1 MSTTYE
7 EIYDLA
13 SRKLTDVELPLLP
26 EEELEDM
33 FHGYLISSISQ
44 FRKCKNDLSDRDED
58 EKQFNVDLLDVEK
71 EILAVLIAR
80 QWLQP
85 QINSALLTKQVFSDK
100 ESKFYSQKEAAQYMG
115 ISTGAM
121 SEYVNGKSKP
131 RNGYHWIRVGGYG
144 YEK

>member
-58 EKQFNVDLLDVEK
+58 EKQFNVDLLDIEK
-71 EILAVLIAR
+71 EILAVLIAK

-100 ESKFYSQKEAAQYMG
+100 ESKFYSQKEMLTGLMSLDEKLKIEAQKLSRDYTYSSG
-115 ISTGAM
+115 SYW
-121 SEYVNGKSKP
+121 S
-131 RNGYHWIRVGGYG
+131 
-144 YEK
+144 

>member
-26 EEELEDM
+26 EEELEDI
-33 FHGYLISSISQ
+33 FHGYLLSSIAQ
-44 FRKCKNDLSDRDED
+44 FRKCKNDLSDRDEN
-58 EKQFNVDLLDVEK
+58 EKQFNVDLLDKEK

-100 ESKFYSQKEAAQYMG
+100 ESKFYSQKEMLVGLMSLDKKLKIEAQKLSRDYTYDSG
-115 ISTGAM
+115 SYW
-121 SEYVNGKSKP
+121 S
-131 RNGYHWIRVGGYG
+131 
-144 YEK
+144 

>member
-1 MSTTYE
+1 MATSYE

-58 EKQFNVDLLDVEK
+58 EKQFNVDLLDIEK

-100 ESKFYSQKEAAQYMG
+100 ESKFYSQKEMLTGLMSLDEKLKIEAQKLSRDYTYSSG
-115 ISTGAM
+115 SYW
-121 SEYVNGKSKP
+121 S
-131 RNGYHWIRVGGYG
+131 
-144 YEK
+144 

>member
-13 SRKLTDVELPLLP
+13 SRKLTDVEIPLLP
-26 EEELEDM
+26 EEEMEDM

-44 FRKCKNDLSDRDED
+44 FRKCKNDLSNRDED
-58 EKQFNVDLLDVEK
+58 EKQFNVDLLDIEK

-85 QINSALLTKQVFSDK
+85 QINSTLLTKQVFSDK
-100 ESKFYSQKEAAQYMG
+100 ESKFYSQKEMLSGLMSLDEKLKIEAQKLSRDYTYSSG
-115 ISTGAM
+115 SYL
-121 SEYVNGKSKP
+121 S
-131 RNGYHWIRVGGYG
+131 
-144 YEK
+144 